1 MFIEANYL
9 CINNY
14 VEIKNLYSS
23 FIEGIFASYSIK
35 VNNSK
40 GPFGRLV
47 NKIEKI
53 DLYEV
58 YIIVTK
64 LKTSNLEDILND
76 YSIKEIAFTNQAFEY
91 ILQTLNKLIENII
104 TNNNQEKSKRYL
116 HNLLTLIS
124 KSALSFEQA
133 NNIAEKLI
141 VLINENTYIDQFKY
155 INKFIVSMANHE
167 ILSQKNVSEY
177 LTKYLEAYLKN
188 KEILTWGKSLYNNL
202 ASIYINCDEYP
213 IKEGIVSNI
222 IELTKKLYEEK
233 NYNFLYGILNAVVIP
248 IQKNLKNEYQ
258 SLTKKMF
265 ENLLLELKNKQDSLK
280 NNELYFYFLV
290 SINGIINSDKDINK
304 KFIEATVSEIT
315 NQGKSIKIYPNPIEH
330 KLAMLTDLYRKKIIK
345 KEEIKKYM
353 DFFDGYSEYFELIF
367 NRKNLKFKDLD
378 LIKYLTKKEIKNI
391 MKNEQTKECIYSL
404 LEEKL
409 DNISFGN
416 YSDILETLYVKKY

>member
-1 MFIEANYL
+1 
-9 CINNY
+9 
-14 VEIKNLYSS
+14 
-23 FIEGIFASYSIK
+23 
-35 VNNSK
+35 
-40 GPFGRLV
+40 LV

-248 IQKNLKNEYQ
+248 IQKNLKDEYQ

-315 NQGKSIKIYPNPIEH
+315 NQGKSIKIHLIEH

-367 NRKNLKFKDLD
+367 NRKNLKFTDLD